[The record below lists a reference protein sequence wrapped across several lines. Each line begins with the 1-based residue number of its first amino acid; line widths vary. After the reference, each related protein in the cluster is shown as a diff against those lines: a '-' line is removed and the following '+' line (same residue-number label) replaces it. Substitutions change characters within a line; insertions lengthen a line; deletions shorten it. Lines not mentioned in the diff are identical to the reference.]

1 MPGTKKN
8 EINDI
13 NINNNIHDIS
23 NNIINNNKN
32 NKRDTRVGGK
42 SYTSFLEM
50 AALLAKVQTILT

>member
-32 NKRDTRVGGK
+32 INNNKKRDTRVGR
-42 SYTSFLEM
+42 
-50 AALLAKVQTILT
+50 